1 MQRGLMDFRFTRA
14 ISQRIGERFML
25 LAGGPSA
32 NQFRACANGNW
43 TEFGRAIAGC
53 AESLR

>member
-32 NQFRACANGNW
+32 NQLGQAQ
-43 TEFGRAIAGC
+43 TEIGQ
-53 AESLR
+53 SLDEQ